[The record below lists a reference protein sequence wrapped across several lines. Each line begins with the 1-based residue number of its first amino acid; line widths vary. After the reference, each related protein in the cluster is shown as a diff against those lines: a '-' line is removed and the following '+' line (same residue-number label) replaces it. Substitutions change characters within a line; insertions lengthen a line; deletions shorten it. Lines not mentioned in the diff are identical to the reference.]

1 MTKGISILFSGGPD
15 STLAALK
22 ALERADRVHLL
33 TFHHNKMGKIGKHR
47 KVVAELKQVFG
58 DERVIGY
65 EEEIDSLFN
74 RFYFTG
80 MPQRLIRY
88 RTFYIPWICG
98 ACKLAMHVAA
108 IRYNQAHDI
117 LTTYDGANIES
128 TPYFV
133 DQMDT
138 YVEVMKGIYQSYGM
152 QYECPVYN
160 VRDTDKETEKYG
172 LLSTRDTKKEHV
184 IFSTQH
190 SCVNGLFVHAHAR
203 LYYRPF
209 RGKNRTRELGG
220 KFLRE
225 MISECKSFLPEAP

>member
-1 MTKGISILFSGGPD
+1 VTKGISVLFSGGPD
-15 STLAALK
+15 STLSALK
-22 ALERADRVHLL
+22 ALEQAEAVHLL

-47 KVVAELKQVFG
+47 KVTAELKQIFG
-58 DERVIGY
+58 EKRVIGY
-65 EEEIDSLFN
+65 EEEINSLFN
-74 RFYFTG
+74 RFYFSG
-80 MPQRLIRY
+80 MWRRLIRY

-108 IRYNQAHDI
+108 IRYNHAHNI
-117 LTTYDGANIES
+117 LATYDGGNIES
-128 TPYFV
+128 SPYFV
-133 DQMDT
+133 DQMDP
-138 YVEVMKGIYQSYGM
+138 YIDGIKDLYRFYGM

-160 VRDTDKETEKYG
+160 VQNTDKETEKYG
-172 LLSTRDTKKEHV
+172 LTTTKDTKKEHV

-220 KFLRE
+220 KFLGE
-225 MISECKSFLPEAP
+225 LIEDCKTILSEEL